1 MAYTIQDIESKAREM
16 LGTSPLGQEGRVL
29 RSACQTAAAELE
41 SKLRAGVKSSDIEE
55 LFVSAAGV
63 LAISMY
69 LELDDIPGD
78 KIDSFKA
85 GELSVKLHSGE
96 KAQSAASLR
105 KRAESMLTAYLE
117 CGGFDFKGV
126 QG

>member
-1 MAYTIQDIESKAREM
+1 
-16 LGTSPLGQEGRVL
+16 
-29 RSACQTAAAELE
+29 
-41 SKLRAGVKSSDIEE
+41 
-55 LFVSAAGV
+55 
-63 LAISMY
+63 MY
-69 LELDDIPGD
+69 LELDDIPDD

>member
-1 MAYTIQDIESKAREM
+1 MAYTNQDVESKAREM
-16 LGTSPLGQEGRVL
+16 LGYSPLAEKGKAL
-29 RSACQTAAAELE
+29 RSVCASAAAELE
-41 SKLRAGVKSSDIEE
+41 SKLRTGVKSSDIEE

-105 KRAESMLTAYLE
+105 KRAESMLAAYLE
-117 CGGFDFKGV
+117 CGGFNFKGV

>member
-1 MAYTIQDIESKAREM
+1 MQRCPPDTRT
-16 LGTSPLGQEGRVL
+16 L
-29 RSACQTAAAELE
+29 TAAAELE
-41 SKLRAGVKSSDIEE
+41 SKLRTGVKSSDIEE

-105 KRAESMLTAYLE
+105 KRAESMLAAYLE